1 MKVHFKGL
9 LILFATMTFAS
20 PANAKDDIYIT
31 YSETL
36 QELSL
41 ESADLTDSQKP
52 RGESFRKLQFDAF
65 SKRFDIQ
72 LQSNRALLSS
82 AQQSALDARIG
93 IYRGT
98 ISGAPGS
105 WVRLVVV
112 DAIPRGL
119 LWDGQEM
126 YAIDAGVNAGEPVIY
141 RLQDVHIPAGA
152 LSCSYLKAADNG
164 NSLLKAIVDEVSA
177 ATSNGPGATSQLDMA
192 IIGDFE
198 FTSDKGANV
207 DADLIARINN
217 VDGIFSAQLG
227 VQLNV
232 NRIDTF
238 QDAND
243 PFTDETSANDLIDE
257 LANFRNATP
266 SQNANGL
273 SHLFTGRDLDGST
286 VGIAFG
292 SAICSNR
299 FGAGITQ
306 GTHSLN
312 IDSLIA
318 AHEIGH
324 NFGAPHDGTSGSVC
338 EAEEQTF
345 LMAPSVNGSDQFSS
359 CSITQMQAEV
369 ATASCISALPSTDI
383 AVVPGTQPPATLLGN
398 SATVIF
404 AVNSVGTDDADNVN
418 INISIPATVSLS
430 SISADAGN
438 CTSGAASASCSIGTV
453 VAGSGVNVSLVVT
466 TTTTGNA
473 DFSASVSAA
482 VDANGNNNQASVQ
495 LAINPAVDLILA
507 AAATTQINLNQSTT
521 LNTGVENRSTLTAT
535 GVTVTITPAA
545 GLRIDSASWAPGTCN
560 IDAGTATCQA
570 ASLAAQST
578 NNLAVQVTGTSEG
591 NQSYTMEATANETD
605 RDTAN
610 NSASGQVTV
619 SVVATTPDDDG
630 GGGAFGVTFVM
641 LLVSAG
647 VIARRRRRMQVGS

>member
-1 MKVHFKGL
+1 MKVHFKYL
-9 LILFATMTFAS
+9 LMLLVTVTFSPLAT
-20 PANAKDDIYIT
+20 AKDDIRIT

-36 QELSL
+36 QDFSL
-41 ESADLTDSQKP
+41 GVTDLTGSQKP
-52 RGESFRKLQFDAF
+52 SGELFRTLQFEAF

-72 LQSNRALLSS
+72 LQSNRALLSP
-82 AQQSALDARIG
+82 AQQSVLDARIG

-98 ISGAPGS
+98 VSGAPGS

-119 LWDGQEM
+119 VWDGQEM
-126 YAIDAGVNAGEPVIY
+126 YAIDAGTNTGDPVIY

-152 LSCSYLKAADNG
+152 LSCSHLEAVDNG
-164 NSLLKAIVDEVSA
+164 VSLFKAIVDEVSTA
-177 ATSNGPGATSQLDMA
+177 ISNGPGATSQLDMA

-243 PFTDETSANDLIDE
+243 PFTDETIASDLIDE
-257 LANFRNATP
+257 LADFRNATP

-292 SAICSNR
+292 GAICSNR
-299 FGAGITQ
+299 FGAGLTQ

-338 EAEEQTF
+338 EAEAQTF
-345 LMAPSVNGSDQFSS
+345 LMAPSINGSDQFSS
-359 CSITQMQAEV
+359 CSITQMRAEV

-383 AVVPGTQPPATLLGN
+383 ALVPGTQPPTTLLGN

-404 AVNSVGTDDADNVN
+404 AVNSVGTNDADNVD
-418 INISIPATVSLS
+418 IDISIPATVSLS
-430 SISADAGN
+430 SISADVGN

-466 TTTTGNA
+466 TIATANA
-473 DFSASVSAA
+473 DFSASASAT
-482 VDANGNNNQASVQ
+482 VDVNGNNNQASVQ
-495 LAINPAVDLILA
+495 LAINPAIDLILA
-507 AAATTQINLNQSTT
+507 AAATTQITLNQGTT
-521 LNTGVENRSTLTAT
+521 INTGVENRSTITAT

-545 GLRIDSASWAPGTCN
+545 GLRIDSASWAPGTCS

-578 NNLAVQVTGTSEG
+578 NSLAVQVTGTSEG
-591 NQSYTMEATANETD
+591 DQSYTMVATANEAD

-610 NSASGQVTV
+610 NSASGQVIV
-619 SVVATTPDDDG
+619 GVITTAAPSADG
-630 GGGAFGVTFVM
+630 GGGAFGVTFIVV
-641 LLVSAG
+641 LLLSTG
-647 VIARRRRRMQVGS
+647 VIARRRRWGE